1 VVRAGGTHTV
11 HRAMVAAEDSVV
23 PDGGLSD
30 TDRAA
35 VLEAISATG

>member
-1 VVRAGGTHTV
+1 
-11 HRAMVAAEDSVV
+11 MVAAEDSVV